1 MSKTYCKLCEM
12 LPQHPNLSVDL
23 MTKSSRWIAAN
34 YPIGKSSVAD
44 HRSRCENPLSIK
56 DQVSKDGQEF
66 IFSNG
71 SGELRTGD
79 IESESQESPIANLD
93 YESILRYFGHD
104 ITKVEITGLLRE
116 KHGQYWST
124 KLEKMMWKHS
134 YAFAVSKKDQAID
147 NNYVDPINLI
157 REMGIKSK
165 PKQINSNNG
174 KESSW
179 VLDWADWQVH
189 KSEGGGA
196 RGFIERF
203 DSALVAALSRLE
215 ELRVTGRKLDEL
227 VIIGGGDMIEGCV
240 IYPQQSFHID
250 GHRRDQIRLAVASI
264 LKGIYT
270 LAPYFESVR
279 VVVVPGNHGENR
291 INGSR
296 TAIGDNDDLLV
307 FEMAEVGLKNDPN
320 MQHVSFDIAEDEVSM
335 VTEIRGWNY
344 GITHGDVYGRGGGNG
359 IRNKVFNWVRTMAAN
374 RHPVG
379 LVDVL
384 VTHHFHHDA
393 LEDWGSM
400 LWVQNPTM
408 DGGSHYYKE
417 ATGHYARHGMNSWVV
432 TPEERFQDKQ
442 ILR

>member
-1 MSKTYCKLCEM
+1 ME
-12 LPQHPNLSVDL
+12 
-23 MTKSSRWIAAN
+23 
-34 YPIGKSSVAD
+34 
-44 HRSRCENPLSIK
+44 E
-56 DQVSKDGQEF
+56 QEHQEV
-66 IFSNG
+66 IWNG
-71 SGELRTGD
+71 DKGELRTGSL
-79 IESESQESPIANLD
+79 EQSLSGMSPEA
-93 YESILRYFGHD
+93 ILHLFGHNPD
-104 ITKVEITGLLRE
+104 EVEIIGTLRE
-116 KHGQYWST
+116 KHSQYWSRD
-124 KLEKMMWKHS
+124 LEQMLWKHN
-134 YAFAVSKKDQAID
+134 YAFGIARKSGTQAND
-147 NNYVDPINLI
+147 TPDPIALMK
-157 REMGIKSK
+157 ELGLKSK
-165 PKQINSNNG
+165 PKTNFKTNG

-189 KSEGGGA
+189 KAEGGGA
-196 RGFIERF
+196 LGFVQRF
-203 DSALVAALSRLE
+203 DSALESALERLE
-215 ELRVTGRKLDEL
+215 ELRSTGRKLDEL

-264 LKGIYT
+264 LKGLHT
-270 LAPYFESVR
+270 LAPHFETVR
-279 VVVVPGNHGENR
+279 VVVVPGNHGEHR
-291 INGSR
+291 INGNR

-320 MQHVSFDIAEDEVSM
+320 MQHVSFEIAEDEVSM
-335 VTEIRGWNY
+335 VTEIKGWKY

-432 TPEERFQDKQ
+432 TPQERFQDKQ